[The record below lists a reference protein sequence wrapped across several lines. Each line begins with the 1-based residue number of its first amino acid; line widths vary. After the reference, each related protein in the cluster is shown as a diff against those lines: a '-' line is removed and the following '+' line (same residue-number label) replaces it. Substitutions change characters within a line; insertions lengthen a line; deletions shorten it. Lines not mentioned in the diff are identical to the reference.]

1 MSLNLLQKIV
11 DRYFA
16 IVPRDKPSLEMVKT
30 ARLIAHRGAHN
41 NAQGII
47 ENTRAAFDLAKELG
61 CWGIEFDVHATADK
75 VLVVNHDPTLKRLWG
90 HDRAIANLNFNE
102 LRDLAPDVPTLDEVI
117 AAYGGRMHLLIELKE
132 PFYDEDALV
141 KSLQGLSPGEHYHLL
156 TLNSTIFSSLSKFP
170 KNALLLV
177 AVHNNVDQFCDASL
191 NENYGGVLGHYLMI
205 GNKAL
210 NRLNSAGKI
219 IGVGMVDSKYS
230 LYRELNRGINWLFT
244 NRASEINSYLHQF

>member
-1 MSLNLLQKIV
+1 MSLNLLEKIV
-11 DRYFA
+11 DSYFA
-16 IVPRDKPSLEMVKT
+16 VVPRDKPSLEMVKA

-47 ENTRAAFDLAKELG
+47 ENTLAAFNLAKELG

-75 VLVVNHDPTLKRLWG
+75 VLVVNHDATLKRLWG
-90 HDRAIANLNFNE
+90 HDRAIANLSFKE

-117 AAYGGRMHLLIELKE
+117 AAYGGRMHLLIELKV
-132 PFYDEDALV
+132 PFQDEEALV
-141 KSLQGLSPGEHYHLL
+141 KSLQGLSAGEHYHLL
-156 TLNSTIFSSLSKFP
+156 TLNSSIFSFLSKFP

-177 AVHNNVDQFCDASL
+177 AVHNNVDQFCDVSL
-191 NENYGGVLGHYLMI
+191 NEDYGGVLGHYLMI

-210 NRLNSAGKI
+210 NRLKSAGKI
-219 IGVGMVDSKYS
+219 IGVGMVDSKFS

-244 NRASEINSYLHQF
+244 NRASEVNSYLHHF